1 MREQSIKFRHSL
13 LLTFALLLFSTV
25 ALAQIRGKVTDANG
39 DGLPGVT
46 VLEKNTQNGTIT
58 DFDGNYQLKL
68 QKNQNAIL
76 VFSFM
81 GMETQEVA
89 VNTNAKV
96 DVVLIDDSKKLEE
109 VVVVAYG
116 TQKKVSVTGAITSV
130 STKDLK
136 QSPSANF
143 LGAMAGRLPGLV
155 TVQSSGQPGA
165 EGIEMYLRGASTTNG
180 TQPLVLVDGIPR
192 DIITSIDPNEI
203 ESVSILKD
211 ASATAVFGVRGA
223 NGVILITSKRGS
235 TATPK
240 LSVSGEFGLQ
250 DLTRMPEVMD
260 SWEFA
265 SLRRQA
271 YLNDG
276 VAVPAQ
282 FSEDAIAKFKAGTD
296 PVMYPN
302 TNWFN
307 IMLKPNAPMNRYNVN
322 VSGGGDRVKYFINAS
337 YTNQGSMF
345 KTEPKEKLG
354 YDPAFKMDRYNFRT
368 NLDIKM
374 NNWITS
380 SIDLAGYIESVNGSQ
395 FAASTGISPIIN
407 IYSQKPIK
415 YGPLTVDGSGLPS
428 DRVVGTYGNQNTAYG
443 GLNRSGYENI
453 TRSNLNSSL
462 AFDFDLGW
470 ITKGLKSKVSVS
482 FDSKSTAE
490 INGKKDHLVYYYDVI
505 RTPDPNDPT
514 KTIDAVSF
522 TPEAPEQFFPLTLSK
537 SASYLYKMNFQWRLN
552 YNRTFGKHD
561 VTGML
566 LAQRDN
572 NEAAS
577 GSSENLLPYNM
588 LGYAARVT
596 YGFDDRYLLEGN
608 IGYNGSEQFAA
619 GKTRFGVFPAGSL
632 GWVVSNEEFL
642 KDNPIIT
649 KLKFRASYG
658 KVGNDKLGSD
668 RFLYLDN
675 VAVGSGGFSPSL
687 GLGKTIKEDLIGNPF
702 ITWETAYKQNYG
714 VELSLL
720 KELSINADM
729 FFEKREDI
737 LLKRGTVPALQGLP
751 LDVVPKA
758 NIGRV
763 NNKGYELELIYSKI
777 INKDFTFRIS
787 ANYNY
792 NENKVL
798 ELDEPVYDP
807 SYAYPYRRTG
817 YSLSQ
822 EWGYLIDWNSPG
834 KGYYTS
840 QEEID
845 NSGLTFDGVQPK
857 PGDFVYKDISGDKAI
872 NDRDKAPIGYGSV
885 PRVTYGA
892 NFSVSYKGFDFSALI
907 QGTGRSS
914 DYYSS
919 YGVFEHQKDGFF
931 TDFHRNSWTKERYES
946 GAKITYPRLTAQS
959 SGSYSTKENDFFIMD
974 KSYVRLKNAEI
985 GYNVPK
991 KFVKKLEMQNV
1002 RLYVNGQNIFVW
1014 DKLPVKNFDPEQKTA
1029 SSHPILRVFNFGAN
1043 IVF

>member
-1 MREQSIKFRHSL
+1 MKEQSIKFRHSL
-13 LLTFALLLFSTV
+13 LLIFTLLLFSTV
-25 ALAQIRGKVTDANG
+25 ALAQVKGKVTDANG
-39 DGLPGVT
+39 EGLPGVT
-46 VLEKNTQNGTIT
+46 VLEKNSQNGTIT
-58 DFDGNYQLKL
+58 DFDGNYQIKL
-68 QKNQNAIL
+68 LNTQNAIL
-76 VFSFM
+76 QFSFV
-81 GMETQEVA
+81 GMETQEIA
-89 VNTNAKV
+89 VNNKSKI
-96 DVVLIDDSKKLEE
+96 DVVLTDDSKNLEE

-116 TQKKVSVTGAITSV
+116 SQKKVSVTGAITSV
-130 STKDLK
+130 TAKDLK

-143 LGAMAGRLPGLV
+143 VGALAGRLPGLV
-155 TVQSSGQPGA
+155 TVQGGGRPGD

-223 NGVILITSKRGS
+223 NGVILITSKRGT

-276 VAVPAQ
+276 IAVPAA
-282 FSEDAIAKFKAGTD
+282 FSETAIAKFKSGVD

-302 TNWFN
+302 TNWFAHT
-307 IMLKPNAPMNRYNVN
+307 MKSNAPMSRYNVN
-322 VSGGGDRVKYFINAS
+322 ISGGSDRVKYFMNAS
-337 YTNQGSMF
+337 YTHQGTMY

-354 YDPAFKMDRYNFRT
+354 YDPSFKMDRYNFRA
-368 NLDIKM
+368 NLDIKI
-374 NNWITS
+374 NSWITS
-380 SIDLAGYIESVNGSQ
+380 SIDLAGYLESVNGSQ
-395 FAASTGISPIIN
+395 FSASTKISPIIS
-407 IYSQKPIK
+407 IYSQTPITF
-415 YGPLTVDGSGLPS
+415 GPVTVDGYGVPT
-428 DRVVGTYGNQNTAYG
+428 DRVVGTIGNANTAFG

-470 ITKGLKSKVSVS
+470 ITKGLSSKVSAS
-482 FDSKSTAE
+482 FDSRSVAE
-490 INGKKDHLVYYYDVI
+490 INGKKDHLVYFYDVI
-505 RTPDPNDPT
+505 RTPDPNDPSQ
-514 KTIDAVSF
+514 TIDAVSF
-522 TPEAPEQFFPLTLSK
+522 TPSNPEQFFPLSLTK
-537 SASYLYKMNFQWRLN
+537 TANFLYKMNFQWRLN
-552 YNRTFGKHD
+552 YNRTFDKHN
-561 VTGML
+561 VTGMI

-577 GSSENLLPYNM
+577 GKSEELLPYNM

-596 YGFDDRYLLEGN
+596 YGFDDRYLIEGN
-608 IGYNGSEQFAA
+608 LGYNGSEQFAP
-619 GKTRFGVFPAGSL
+619 GKTRFGFFPAASV
-632 GWVVSNEEFL
+632 GWVASNEAFL
-642 KDNPIIT
+642 RDNNVIT

-658 KVGNDKLGSD
+658 KVGSDKLGED

-675 VAVGSGGFSPSL
+675 VAVATGGFSPSL
-687 GLGKTIKEDLIGNPF
+687 GIGRSIKEDLIGNPF

-714 VELSLL
+714 VELSLF
-720 KELSINADM
+720 KNLSINVDV
-729 FFEKREDI
+729 FNEKRQDI
-737 LLKRGTVPALQGLP
+737 LLKRATVPALQGLP
-751 LDVVPKA
+751 LSVVPKA

-777 INKDFTFRIS
+777 INNDFSFRIS

-792 NENKVL
+792 NENKVI
-798 ELDEPVYDP
+798 ELDEPIFDP
-807 SYAYPYRRTG
+807 SYAYSYRRTG

-845 NSGLTFDGVQPK
+845 NSGLTFEGVQPK

-892 NFSVSYKGFDFSALI
+892 NFSISYKDFDISALI

-914 DYYSS
+914 DFYNS
-919 YGVFEHQKDGFF
+919 YGVFEYTKDGFF
-931 TDFHRNSWTKERYES
+931 TDYHRNSWTKERFES
-946 GAKITYPRLTAQS
+946 GANITYPRLTAQS

-974 KSYVRLKNAEI
+974 KSYIRLKNAEI
-985 GYNVPK
+985 GYRIPK
-991 KFVKKLEMQNV
+991 NIAKRIGTQSV

-1014 DKLPVKNFDPEQKTA
+1014 DKLPVKNFDPEQKSGTA
-1029 SSHPILRVFNFGAN
+1029 HPILRVFNFGAN